1 VLRTLPAVSLV
12 YLDGELVP
20 GDRAHVSVF
29 DRGLLTGDG
38 VFETLL
44 VRRGKPFAVGR
55 HLARLGRSA
64 AGLGLGIPEQAELEQ
79 AIAEVAASVADH
91 ERARL
96 RVTVT
101 GGNGVLTSGRDG
113 APPSVIV
120 AASPIAQAPPAA
132 TAAVAPWP
140 RNERGALAGLKTIS
154 YAENVVALEWARAR
168 GASEAL
174 FGNTVGNLCEGT
186 GSNVFVVIDGTLLT
200 PPLSAGALAGVT
212 RQLVLEVVECPERD
226 VPLGL
231 LASAEVEE
239 IFLTSTTRAVQP
251 VVSVDGRQLAGAGG
265 PVTTAAAEAL
275 AALMERTDEP

>member
-1 VLRTLPAVSLV
+1 VSLV

-20 GDRAHVSVF
+20 ASQAHVPVF

-44 VRRGKPFAVGR
+44 VRHGRPFAVGR

-64 AGLGLGIPEQAELEQ
+64 TGLGLDVPPAGDLEQ
-79 AIAEVAASVADH
+79 AIIQVAASVQHH

-113 APPSVIV
+113 ARPTVIV
-120 AASPIAQAPPAA
+120 AASPIPPAA
-132 TAAVAPWP
+132 PAPATAVVAPWP
-140 RNERGALAGLKTIS
+140 RNERGALASLKTIS
-154 YAENVVALEWARAR
+154 YAENVVALEWAKAR

-186 GSNVFVVIDGTLLT
+186 GSNVFVVVEGTLVT

-212 RQLVLEVVECPERD
+212 RELVLEIVDCVEKD
-226 VPLGL
+226 VPLEAVTGL
-231 LASAEVEE
+231 EVAEA
-239 IFLTSTTRAVQP
+239 FLTSTTRAVQP
-251 VVSVDGRQLAGAGG
+251 IASVDGRPLAGRGG
-265 PVTTAAAEAL
+265 AVTAAAAAAL
-275 AALMERTDEP
+275 AELMAKTDEP